1 MADGTTAFA
10 DDVDSPLSDVGDAE
24 VGLIACALADE
35 ERKHKVVARAS
46 LHVGPESFGNTY
58 NGQVWRAIVAAVAG
72 GAVADPVT
80 IAEEIGPDP
89 RAQKALAEAAS
100 RIGSPAAVEQYAE
113 RVAAHHYR
121 RTVRA
126 VLCDAYQR
134 AGAAGPPLP
143 AVTAAHEALKA
154 LPKGP
159 RSRLDDSMKAS
170 VKSTLRRIEER
181 RLAAEGG
188 MRATARWGVRALDGW
203 HCEDFG
209 FYEGAVGGLFPG
221 KLYVLAG
228 LPGGG
233 KTSLVW
239 QAALATARGDEK
251 SKGKRVLVFSLEMTR
266 EDICQRLAAQG
277 LGIPETRLE
286 NGAITAEEYD
296 AIAEWM
302 NDRLAELPINIITD
316 CRTIEEMRARVLAE
330 LAGPDGVGL
339 VVIDFLQRA
348 KMGRRGDDGHRDEQD
363 RVYEAK
369 GIANEGVPVIAV
381 SSMSKSS
388 QARATEGKVGVSD
401 TSGSGTEYAA
411 DLVAFL
417 VRTNPEDK
425 GARVEVRFE
434 VVKRRGGPLSSVTL
448 VFDMT
453 TGQFSTRNEGNQ

>member
-1 MADGTTAFA
+1 MADGTALFA
-10 DDVDSPLSDVGDAE
+10 DDVAAPPADVGDAE
-24 VGLIACALADE
+24 AGLIACVLADE
-35 ERKHKVVARAS
+35 DRKHRVIARVS
-46 LHVGPESFGNTY
+46 PLVSVGSFGNPH
-58 NGQVWRAIVAAVAG
+58 NGRVWEALLAMDARGDAINATLAADELSGNA
-72 GAVADPVT
+72 
-80 IAEEIGPDP
+80 
-89 RAQKALAEAAS
+89 RAQKAVTEAGALVVSPSAAEKF
-100 RIGSPAAVEQYAE
+100 AE
-113 RVAAHHYR
+113 RVAAHAYR
-121 RTVRA
+121 RAVRA
-126 VLCDAYQR
+126 SLSEAYQR
-134 AGAAGPPLP
+134 AGAAGSPLD
-143 AVTAAHEALKA
+143 AVTSANEVLAAM
-154 LPKGP
+154 PKGP
-159 RSRLDDSMKAS
+159 RARLDDSMKAS
-170 VKSTLRRIEER
+170 VRATLKRIDER
-181 RLAAEGG
+181 RKAAEGG
-188 MRATARWGVRALDGW
+188 IRATARWGVRALDGW
-203 HCEDFG
+203 HCEEFG

-239 QAALATARGDEK
+239 QAALATAGGDER

-277 LGIPETRLE
+277 VGIPEARLE
-286 NGAITAEEYD
+286 NGAISEEEYHTL
-296 AIAEWM
+296 AAWAEGH
-302 NDRLAELPINIITD
+302 LEELPIHIITD

-348 KMGRRGDDGHRDEQD
+348 KMARRGDDGHRDEQD

-388 QARATEGKVGVSD
+388 QARATEGKVGVAD

-448 VFDMT
+448 IFDMT
-453 TGQFSTRNEGNQ
+453 TGRFSTRNEGSE